1 MRRFYKLSFLIMGVL
16 FFNPVNASNTWE
28 LLVKKA
34 DSLSTSNFSK
44 SVAFCDSILSNI
56 NSKESWK
63 GVFTSIRG
71 KAHYF
76 KGNYDL
82 AAKDYNEAV
91 QILQKGNFQR
101 ELGAVFIDQAKL
113 YRKIKMFPQA
123 IDTYAKADKIF
134 RDLKDES
141 TLATVLNEWGVVYE
155 FQNDFDKAIDFY
167 AQSLKT
173 IIKFNDS
180 LGMAYSYSYIASAS
194 LHKNDFK
201 KAEELGIR
209 SLQIFEK
216 IKNQFGVAIQ
226 SSDLAL
232 MYESKK
238 DFNKAIAYLNLSDSI
253 ARSFNYKDL
262 LSENYRR
269 LSVIYARLND
279 YKKALTLYQE
289 HITIKDS
296 LYNST
301 TQKNIADLYVK
312 YETAEKDNQLLQQEN
327 KNAKQQITIL
337 LIGSLLAFVSV
348 FTYFFYRSRKMKEDK
363 LKLEALN
370 TVQNDRLR
378 ISRDLHDNIGANL
391 TYINNA
397 VQTIAKEDQQ
407 VKNLQSL
414 LNDTIIELR
423 RTVWL
428 INKPSVKL
436 DEWIVKLREYYL
448 KINEVKLSINIVEN
462 EESILTS
469 KQATNLFRIIQEAT
483 NNAMKHAKALSIKVS
498 IHTEGNKLFI
508 IIKDNG
514 KGFDEK
520 EYKNGGFGLSN
531 MRQNIQE
538 IGGEISI
545 DSIKGE
551 GTVITVIY
559 PL

>member
-1 MRRFYKLSFLIMGVL
+1 MKGVLRLTFLIMGVINCS
-16 FFNPVNASNTWE
+16 FSKGAESWD

-44 SVAFCDSILSNI
+44 SVAFCDSILPFTNP
-56 NSKESWK
+56 KEPWR
-63 GVFTSIRG
+63 GVLTSIRG

-82 AAKDYNEAV
+82 AAKDYNEAI
-91 QILQKGNFQR
+91 QLLQRGNFQR
-101 ELGAVFIDQAKL
+101 ELGFAFIDQAKL

-123 IDTYAKADKIF
+123 IETYAKADKIF
-134 RDLKDES
+134 RTLKDEN

-167 AQSLKT
+167 SQSLKT
-173 IIKFNDS
+173 RIKFNDS
-180 LGMAYSYSYIASAS
+180 LGMAYSYSYMASAY
-194 LHKNDFK
+194 LQKNDFK
-201 KAEELGIR
+201 QAEELSIR

-226 SSDLAL
+226 SSDIAL

-238 DFNKAIAYLNLSDSI
+238 DFNKAISYLTLSDSI

-269 LSVIYARLND
+269 LSTIYAQLND
-279 YKKALTLYQE
+279 YKKALKLYQE
-289 HITIKDS
+289 HIIIKDS
-296 LYNST
+296 LYNSN

-337 LIGSLLAFVSV
+337 LIGSLLAIVSIL
-348 FTYFFYRSRKMKEDK
+348 TYYIYRSRKLKEEK
-363 LKLEALN
+363 LKLETQN
-370 TVQNDRLR
+370 TLQNDRLR

-397 VQTIAKEDQQ
+397 VQSIPQEDNQI
-407 VKNLQSL
+407 KNLQSL
-414 LNDTIIELR
+414 LNETIIELR

-448 KINEVKLSINIVEN
+448 KVNEVKLSITIIEN

-469 KQATNLFRIIQEAT
+469 KQATNLFRVIQEAT
-483 NNAMKHAKALSIKVS
+483 NNAIKHSQASSVKVS
-498 IHTEGNKLFI
+498 IQSENNMLMI
-508 IIKDNG
+508 VIKDNG
-514 KGFDEK
+514 RGFDQNK
-520 EYKNGGFGLSN
+520 ASNGFGLSN
-531 MRQNIQE
+531 MQLNIQE
-538 IGGEISI
+538 IGGEFSLETE
-545 DSIKGE
+545 SGQ
-551 GTVITVIY
+551 GTKIRVKF

>member
-1 MRRFYKLSFLIMGVL
+1 MKGLFRVAFLMMGL
-16 FFNPVNASNTWE
+16 FIGSSSKGAESWD

-44 SVAFCDSILSNI
+44 CVQFCDSILSNVQSTD
-56 NSKESWK
+56 SKK

-101 ELGAVFIDQAKL
+101 ELGFVFIDQAKL
-113 YRKIKMFPQA
+113 FRKIKMFPQA
-123 IDTYAKADKIF
+123 IETYAKADKIF
-134 RDLKDES
+134 RELKDES

-167 AQSLKT
+167 TQSLKT
-173 IIKFNDS
+173 RIKFNDS

-194 LHKNDFK
+194 LNKNDFK

-209 SLQIFEK
+209 SLEIFEK

-226 SSDLAL
+226 SSDIAM
-232 MYESKK
+232 MYETKK
-238 DFNKAIAYLNLSDSI
+238 DFKKAIAYLNLSDSI

-269 LSVIYARLND
+269 LSAIYARLND
-279 YKKALTLYQE
+279 YKKALALYQE
-289 HITIKDS
+289 HITLKDS
-296 LYNST
+296 LYNSN

-327 KNAKQQITIL
+327 KNAKQQLTIL
-337 LIGSLLAFVSV
+337 LIGSLLAIVCI
-348 FTYFFYRSRKMKEDK
+348 FTYYFYRSRRLKEEK
-363 LKLEALN
+363 LKLEAQN
-370 TVQNDRLR
+370 TLQNDRLR

-397 VQTIAKEDQQ
+397 VQSIPNEDQQ

-414 LNDTIIELR
+414 LNETIIELR

-448 KINEVKLSINIVEN
+448 KIKEVTLGITIIEN

-469 KQATNLFRIIQEAT
+469 KQATNLFRVIQEAT
-483 NNAMKHAKALSIKVS
+483 NNAIKHANTSFVKVS
-498 IHTEGNKLFI
+498 IQTENNTLNI
-508 IIKDNG
+508 IIRDNG
-514 KGFDEK
+514 RGFDQNK
-520 EYKNGGFGLSN
+520 VSNGFGLVN

-538 IGGEISI
+538 IGGEFSI
-545 DSIKGE
+545 ESESGL
-551 GTVITVIY
+551 GTTIRVKL

>member
-1 MRRFYKLSFLIMGVL
+1 MKGLFRLIYLMMGV
-16 FFNPVNASNTWE
+16 FICSISNAAESWDI
-28 LLVKKA
+28 LVKKA

-44 SVAFCDSILSNI
+44 CVAFCDSILPNI

-91 QILQKGNFQR
+91 QILQKGNFKR
-101 ELGAVFIDQAKL
+101 ELGFVFIDQAKL

-123 IDTYAKADKIF
+123 IETYAKADKIF

-155 FQNDFDKAIDFY
+155 FQNDFDKAIEFY
-167 AQSLKT
+167 SQSLKT
-173 IIKFNDS
+173 RIKFNDS

-194 LHKNDFK
+194 LNKNDFK
-201 KAEELGIR
+201 KAEELSIL

-226 SSDLAL
+226 SSDIAL

-238 DFNKAIAYLNLSDSI
+238 DFKKAIAYLTLSDSI

-269 LSVIYARLND
+269 LSAIYAQLND
-279 YKKALTLYQE
+279 YKKALTLYQD

-296 LYNST
+296 LYNSN

-327 KNAKQQITIL
+327 RNAKQQITIL
-337 LIGSLLAFVSV
+337 LIGSLLALVSI
-348 FTYFFYRSRKMKEDK
+348 FTYFFYRSRRLKEEK
-363 LKLEALN
+363 LKLEAQN
-370 TVQNDRLR
+370 TLQNDRLR

-397 VQTIAKEDQQ
+397 VQNIPNEDQQ
-407 VKNLQSL
+407 VRNLQSL

-448 KINEVKLSINIVEN
+448 KINEVKLGITIIEN

-469 KQATNLFRIIQEAT
+469 KQATNLFRVIQEAT
-483 NNAMKHAKALSIKVS
+483 NNAIKHANTSFAKVS
-498 IHTEGNKLFI
+498 IQTENNTLI
-508 IIKDNG
+508 IVIRDNG
-514 KGFDEK
+514 RGFDQNK
-520 EYKNGGFGLSN
+520 VINGFGLAN
-531 MRQNIQE
+531 MRQNILE
-538 IGGEISI
+538 IGGEFFIESE
-545 DSIKGE
+545 SGM
-551 GTVITVIY
+551 GTTITVKF